1 MSKLSSFTSFEWHN
15 SGEEREVCPNRAN
28 VTLGLQ
34 RGQSQTVS
42 LLHADLT
49 MVLSDFTANC
59 PLLVRSCK
67 QDLKGQVRFG
77 QNPK

>member
-1 MSKLSSFTSFEWHN
+1 MSELSSVTIYGCHN
-15 SGEEREVCPNRAN
+15 SGQERELCPNRVN
-28 VTLGLQ
+28 VNLSLQ

-42 LLHADLT
+42 LLHA
-49 MVLSDFTANC
+49 VLSDLTANC

-67 QDLKGQVRFG
+67 QDLKWQVRFG